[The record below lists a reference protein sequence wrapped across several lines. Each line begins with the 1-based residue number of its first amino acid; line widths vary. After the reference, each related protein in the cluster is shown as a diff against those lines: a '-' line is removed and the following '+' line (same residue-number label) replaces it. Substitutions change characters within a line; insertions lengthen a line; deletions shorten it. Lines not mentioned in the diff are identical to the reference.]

1 MDKMGEPMINIDDK
15 VKIIAISGKVI
26 PDNWRDLI
34 YTITKKE
41 YLGRGL
47 IYYEFM
53 DENGN
58 YYNTYRSKGMI
69 KIK

>member
-1 MDKMGEPMINIDDK
+1 MINEGDK
-15 VKIIAISGKVI
+15 VRVTAIAGKFI

-41 YLGRGL
+41 HLPKM

-53 DENGN
+53 DAEGN
-58 YYNTYRSKGMI
+58 YYDAYNTKGMI